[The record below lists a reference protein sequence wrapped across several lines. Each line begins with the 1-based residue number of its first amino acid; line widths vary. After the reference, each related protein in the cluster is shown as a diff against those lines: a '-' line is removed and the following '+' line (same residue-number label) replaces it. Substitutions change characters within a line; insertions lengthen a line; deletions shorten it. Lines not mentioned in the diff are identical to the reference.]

1 LIARIDSEVGSV
13 LDLTDAEVMEGIPAN
28 PPKVGKDQSSG
39 NSVEPSQQD
48 VAATMKALALQER
61 HEKMMAALV
70 DEEEAMITSHRR
82 HIDSM
87 VSGLKEQMETLN
99 EVDQPGSDVEHYV
112 KSLLDGLQE
121 QEKRILELRS
131 GLRTFKKNLDEE
143 RLVSEQAEQLHR
155 DALRAGGPQGAW

>member
-1 LIARIDSEVGSV
+1 V

-28 PPKVGKDQSSG
+28 PTKVGKGQSSG
-39 NSVEPSQQD
+39 NVEPQKD
-48 VAATMKALALQER
+48 AAATIKALALQER

-70 DEEEAMITSHRR
+70 DEEERMITSHRR

-87 VSGLKEQMETLN
+87 VAGLKEQMETLN
-99 EVDQPGSDVEHYV
+99 EVDQPGSDVENYV

-121 QEKRILELRS
+121 QEKRILELRD
-131 GLRTFKKNLDEE
+131 GLRTFKKNLNEE

-155 DALRAGGPQGAW
+155 EALRTGGLQGAW

>member
-1 LIARIDSEVGSV
+1 MDVGTTPDATTFDASGLIKVQYASNTNLSTEIELQEQAAIAQSAFVEADNGDGEVNFEELKKICEKLG
-13 LDLTDAEVMEGIPAN
+13 LDLD
-28 PPKVGKDQSSG
+28 K
-39 NSVEPSQQD
+39 
-48 VAATMKALALQER
+48 
-61 HEKMMAALV
+61 

-155 DALRAGGPQGAW
+155 DALRAGGP

>member
-1 LIARIDSEVGSV
+1 
-13 LDLTDAEVMEGIPAN
+13 
-28 PPKVGKDQSSG
+28 
-39 NSVEPSQQD
+39 
-48 VAATMKALALQER
+48 
-61 HEKMMAALV
+61 
-70 DEEEAMITSHRR
+70 
-82 HIDSM
+82 M

-131 GLRTFKKNLDEE
+131 LRTFKKNLDEE

-155 DALRAGGPQGAW
+155 DALRAGGP